1 MLEPFPDGWFVPFQ
15 RSLTKPTRVAGV
27 PFGFGVM
34 NGTTTLALT
43 LGGQQFWF
51 ALVGLGV
58 HALAAAACKVDPY
71 MFDVLKEHI
80 HTKSYYAV

>member
-1 MLEPFPDGWFVPFQ
+1 MLEAVPEGWFVPIQ
-15 RSLTKPTRVAGV
+15 RSLTKPTLVAGV

-43 LGGQQFWF
+43 LGGQQLWF

-58 HALAAAACKVDPY
+58 QALAAAACKVDPY
-71 MFDVLKEHI
+71 IFDVLKEHMN
-80 HTKSYYAV
+80 TKSYYAV